1 MIGLTLLDFSTA
13 EADMNLLQLEITQQ
27 NDDQLSISLGLID
40 MDTFLSGEVLEK
52 IQADLPS
59 NAGNNDNC
67 HEVETTSLI
76 DSGATAQPEVLI
88 SFPFQNSSSPMDQD
102 SDVLPYP
109 RPQMRQKKIKDGRK
123 SNDKFFILT
132 SKEAYESKVRGK

>member
-13 EADMNLLQLEITQQ
+13 EADMNLHQLEITQQ

-59 NAGNNDNC
+59 SLMQAI
-67 HEVETTSLI
+67 TT
-76 DSGATAQPEVLI
+76 TV
-88 SFPFQNSSSPMDQD
+88 M
-102 SDVLPYP
+102 
-109 RPQMRQKKIKDGRK
+109 K
-123 SNDKFFILT
+123 
-132 SKEAYESKVRGK
+132 